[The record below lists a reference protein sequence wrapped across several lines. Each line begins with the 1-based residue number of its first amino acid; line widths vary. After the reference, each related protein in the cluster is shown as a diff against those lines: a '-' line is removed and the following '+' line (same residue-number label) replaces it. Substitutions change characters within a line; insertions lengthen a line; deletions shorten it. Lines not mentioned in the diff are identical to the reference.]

1 MAVVV
6 VHLLSVFS
14 KKTGDIRLSA
24 KCLHPADPSSSH
36 KFIHIFTNMGSSSS
50 VYEHLVSVTGRRF
63 RAPAFTGAYGW
74 VELPHPKD
82 ESPSTTTINF

>member
-1 MAVVV
+1 MMAVVV

-36 KFIHIFTNMGSSSS
+36 KFIHIFTNMDHHHLCMNISS
-50 VYEHLVSVTGRRF
+50 L
-63 RAPAFTGAYGW
+63 
-74 VELPHPKD
+74 
-82 ESPSTTTINF
+82 